1 MAKINIEELV
11 AVYQE
16 VLNFDK
22 KTDDLRVYIF
32 KDKHDLMKKYVEEN
46 LLQMKLK
53 EPITGEKYDNKF
65 KEFLEEIRV
74 LSNTFSNDEIIIIG
88 VYGKYVDSINIH
100 DNDIRLYHISE
111 ISLLADDIKEYYR

>member
-1 MAKINIEELV
+1 AKINIEELV

-22 KTDDLRVYIF
+22 KTDDLRVYVF

>member
-1 MAKINIEELV
+1 LAKINIEELV

>member
-22 KTDDLRVYIF
+22 KTDDLRIYIF